1 MIKAPEDQLE
11 AAALKEK
18 FRQQKMRKARE
29 EREASKRNGYI
40 SKSVAFKDEDQQ
52 EGEFNSEDEEFYD
65 SDAVVY
71 DSEEEAEEERLHKIE
86 SVKYIMNGKDAG
98 FLKAPE
104 EGYNPEIEVKKNMKY
119 RATAGVKFVEFDE
132 YGMNKAEGL
141 GKYISVDNNI
151 PDYFIEAPPEML
163 EKAMRKPVGVF
174 RDFDKEIKDLDK
186 EGKTPLE

>member
-1 MIKAPEDQLE
+1 MIKAPEDPLE

-18 FRQQKMRKARE
+18 IKQQKMRKARE
-29 EREASKRNGYI
+29 EREASKKDGYI
-40 SKSVAFKDEDQQ
+40 SKSVMFKDDQDT
-52 EGEFNSEDEEFYD
+52 NSEDEEFYD

-98 FLKAPE
+98 FLKEPE
-104 EGYNPEIEVKKNMKY
+104 EGYNPAVEVKKNLKFKA
-119 RATAGVKFVEFDE
+119 ATGVKFVEFDE

-141 GKYISVDNNI
+141 GQFISVDNYI

-163 EKAMRKPVGVF
+163 AKAMKPEGVF

-186 EGKTPLE
+186 EGKTTL